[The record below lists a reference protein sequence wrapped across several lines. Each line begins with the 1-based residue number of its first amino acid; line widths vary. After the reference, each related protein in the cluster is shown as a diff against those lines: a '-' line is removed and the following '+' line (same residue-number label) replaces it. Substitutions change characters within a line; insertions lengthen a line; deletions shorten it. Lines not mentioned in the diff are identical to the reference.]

1 MKGKVL
7 GGNSRK
13 RIRKEIKKV
22 LRVRVKDWYY
32 PSGGESTFLLKVFVL
47 RLLKT
52 GHREFI

>member
-1 MKGKVL
+1 M

>member
-22 LRVRVKDWYY
+22 LRERVKDWYY
-32 PSGGESTFLLKVFVL
+32 PSGGESTFLLF
-47 RLLKT
+47 
-52 GHREFI
+52 